1 MSLVT
6 LADARLKL
14 WKYGSDQP
22 YTGRT
27 QAQED
32 EFDAKLNQVIEE
44 LLLRGKWRNT
54 MRRVRIPIFDGNI
67 TLPRYLQSCSGVKLL
82 AVDEDEC
89 CGSPLLIYSSFHEF
103 FHGPCPACD
112 CDGAAHPS
120 SQLAQTFR
128 DPEPGFTLR
137 SKSTVADDAIKLIG
151 GTDADDNEYFDS
163 VDLAI
168 INGTSN
174 QARVYNTLPMIQ
186 KPVTTAKVELYSV
199 IAGTE
204 TLIAVYAPGETVPAY
219 TRYTVTTE
227 DSDAPACIAQCKLA
241 FVPVVEDSDII
252 YPGVIHALKAGL
264 KAVQREDK
272 EEPEQAAK
280 WWAQAQDALDNDR
293 QQLDGDTFTEFHV
306 RRGVNFGD
314 MPQIY

>member
-1 MSLVT
+1 MGLVT
-6 LADARLKL
+6 LAEAREKL
-14 WKYGSDQP
+14 WRYGSDQTYP
-22 YTGRT
+22 GTST
-27 QAQED
+27 QRD

-54 MRRVRIPIFDGNI
+54 MRRVRIPIYDGNI

-82 AVDEDEC
+82 AVDEDES

-112 CDGAAHPS
+112 CDGAAHPLGH
-120 SQLAQTFR
+120 LAQTFR
-128 DPEPGFTLR
+128 DPEEGFTLR
-137 SKSTVADDAIKLIG
+137 TKGTEAGGNIQLVG
-151 GTDADDNEYFDS
+151 GTDTTDGEYFDT
-163 VDLAI
+163 VQLAI
-168 INGTSN
+168 ANGTSN
-174 QARVYNTLPMIQ
+174 HARVFNSLPQIQ
-186 KPVTTAKVELYSV
+186 KPETEAKVELYSV
-199 IAGTE
+199 IAGVE

-241 FVPVVEDSDII
+241 FVPVVADTDII
-252 YPGVIHALKAGL
+252 YPGVIRALKAGL
-264 KAVQREDK
+264 KAVAREDK
-272 EEPEQAAK
+272 EEPEQAGK
-280 WWAQAQDALDNDR
+280 WWAQAQAALDNDR

-314 MPQIY
+314 IQQIY